1 MKYKSFHPRRNPI
14 RYRVNP
20 YKSGRYEIFNDSD
33 DDNVLE
39 GIDDVDNVEDEYEED
54 FFEEL
59 NDDFARQQYLA
70 KDLKDFH
77 SHYDTF
83 YYS

>member
-1 MKYKSFHPRRNPI
+1 MKYKSFHPCRRPI
-14 RYRVNP
+14 RYRVNL
-20 YKSGRYEIFNDSD
+20 YKVGRYEIFDDSD
-33 DDNVLE
+33 DVPE
-39 GIDDVDNVEDEYEED
+39 RIDDLDNVEDEYEED

-59 NDDFARQQYLA
+59 NDDFASQQYLA